1 MPVAGLLLAHGA
13 GGGADHR
20 TLVALDDHV
29 EGRMGIP
36 VRRMEFGYRAAG
48 RRVPDRPPKLIA
60 EVRDE
65 AEAFSA
71 RIGAPVGG
79 LVIGGRSVGGRMCSM
94 AVAVLSD
101 ERYAGRLPLFG
112 GIDKARFRRQATP
125 GDTLELSIEMTKL
138 SARAGRGRGEARVDG
153 ALAVECDLLFVIAD
167 PE

>member
-29 EGRMGIP
+29 EGCMSIP

-48 RRVPDRPPKLIA
+48 RRAPDRPPKLIA

-65 AEAFSA
+65 AEAFAA

-79 LVIGGRSVGGRMCSM
+79 LVMGGRSMGGRMCSATSAM
-94 AVAVLSD
+94 SGACPCS
-101 ERYAGRLPLFG
+101 AGST
-112 GIDKARFRRQATP
+112 KARFRRQATP
-125 GDTLELSIEMTKL
+125 GRHP
-138 SARAGRGRGEARVDG
+138 RAEHRDDQAVGPGGPGRGEARVDG
-153 ALAVECDLLFVIAD
+153 ALAAECDLLFVIAD